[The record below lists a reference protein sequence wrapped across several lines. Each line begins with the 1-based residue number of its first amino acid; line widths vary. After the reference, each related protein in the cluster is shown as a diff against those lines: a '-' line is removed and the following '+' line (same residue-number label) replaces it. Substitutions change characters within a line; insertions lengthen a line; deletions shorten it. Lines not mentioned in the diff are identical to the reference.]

1 MGAHRRVPPWAD
13 SPEEEL
19 EKKPQRELTKSIE
32 NDFQFQSNDPSVE
45 ARGTCPEP
53 VGSVTPCGLFCASAR
68 GEKQT
73 MTEHTV
79 TVFSNQAGI
88 TGRVRSHGHMSLQ
101 VGHTCFTLRR
111 QDFLDLAQIVQA
123 TERRLRKPLPLQ
135 LQQYEQSH

>member
-1 MGAHRRVPPWAD
+1 MIFNFNQIILR
-13 SPEEEL
+13 
-19 EKKPQRELTKSIE
+19 
-32 NDFQFQSNDPSVE
+32 VE
-45 ARGTCPEP
+45 ARGICPEP

-123 TERRLRKPLPLQ
+123 TERRLRETLLPPF
-135 LQQYEQSH
+135 QQYEQSH